1 MQKIGWKPVGYQEVL
16 PLRFLKCLLQDTS
29 AKDQWKT
36 KDVSTCHRLQ
46 TDLFLKMT
54 PGNFP
59 FDCRK
64 EVWTDPKALRNYE
77 VDLGRI

>member
-1 MQKIGWKPVGYQEVL
+1 MEACRVPGGTSSPVLEVT
-16 PLRFLKCLLQDTS
+16 TS
-29 AKDQWKT
+29 GKDQWKT
-36 KDVSTCHRLQ
+36 KNASACHRLQ